1 MHETFQDE
9 KAGVLVEGQVLHL
22 VDLCQDLSWDIGQL
36 QERRN
41 DVCQVQVLEAREII
55 NSLALDFLQCCPGK
69 LSLVDVNTLGNGSK
83 RGLERLS
90 IKLLDVSVDVKAH
103 LLEN

>member
-9 KAGVLVEGQVLHL
+9 KARVLVEGQVLHL

-41 DVCQVQVLEAREII
+41 DVGQVQVLEAREII

-69 LSLVDVNTLGNGSK
+69 LSLVYVNTLGNGSK
-83 RGLERLS
+83 RGLERLG
-90 IKLLDVSVDVKAH
+90 IKLLNVSVDMEAH
-103 LLEN
+103 LLED

>member
-9 KAGVLVEGQVLHL
+9 KARVLVEGQVLHL

-41 DVCQVQVLEAREII
+41 DVGQVQVLEAREII
-55 NSLALDFLQCCPGK
+55 NCLALDFLQSDPGK
-69 LSLVDVNTLGNGSK
+69 LSLVHINTLGNRSK
-83 RGLERLS
+83 RSLERLGV
-90 IKLLDVSVDVKAH
+90 KLLYVSIDMKAH
-103 LLEN
+103 LLED